1 MSLAQEASMHRVV
14 VDTSR
19 FDLALGILSALQCHQ
34 VASATV
40 EGCAQTGKREGAD
53 FLLLSAARAD
63 DLGGQTGVIDT
74 ARKVGARSVCIVDE
88 AAPKF
93 GITTELSGKI
103 VRLALGPEIG
113 REYAVL
119 WISAMVHGTGRALV
133 RSDSVARLFEVAERV
148 AKADVSVFI
157 NGPTGSGKEV
167 MARFIHAK
175 SRRAQGAFVAINC
188 AAIPENMLEA
198 MLFGHEKGA
207 FTGAS
212 TANVGL
218 IRAADGGTLLLDEI
232 SEMSMHLQ
240 AKLLRAIQELV
251 VTPVGGTRQINVDI
265 RFLATSN
272 RNMQVECNAGRFRE
286 DLFYRLNVFPIT
298 TMPLAARPRDILP
311 IALEFLVRH
320 SRDVTEIPY
329 LAPCA
334 IALLEDYDWPGN
346 MRELENVVQRALV
359 LKTGPKIT
367 ADAIMIDQFS
377 NVLSND
383 EIKLNAAPAAWQ
395 SM

>member
-1 MSLAQEASMHRVV
+1 MHRVV
-14 VDTSR
+14 IDTLK
-19 FDLALGILSALQCHQ
+19 FDLAPGILSALQGHQ
-34 VASATV
+34 VAAVKVEEYTQSAT
-40 EGCAQTGKREGAD
+40 REGAD
-53 FLLLSAARAD
+53 FLLLSAVRVA
-63 DLGGQTGVIDT
+63 DLGGQDGVIEA
-74 ARKVGARSVCIVDE
+74 ARNARARSVCIVDE
-88 AAPKF
+88 AATKF

-113 REYAVL
+113 RDYAVL

-133 RSDSVARLFEVAERV
+133 RSDSAARLFEVAERV

-167 MARFIHAK
+167 MSRFIHAK

-240 AKLLRAIQELV
+240 AKLLRAIQERV

-298 TMPLAARPRDILP
+298 TMPLAARTRDILP

-320 SRDVTEIPY
+320 SRDMTEIPY

-334 IALLEDYDWPGN
+334 IARLEDYDWPGN
-346 MRELENVVQRALV
+346 MRELENVIQRALV
-359 LKTGPKIT
+359 LKAGPKIT
-367 ADAIMIDQFS
+367 ADAIMIDQLS

-383 EIKLNAAPAAWQ
+383 EIKLNAAPPAWQ
-395 SM
+395 SI

>member
-1 MSLAQEASMHRVV
+1 MHRVV
-14 VDTSR
+14 LDTLK
-19 FDLALGILSALQCHQ
+19 FELAPDILSALQGHQ
-34 VASATV
+34 VAAVTV
-40 EGCAQTGKREGAD
+40 EDCAHVGKREGAD

-63 DLGGQTGVIDT
+63 ELGGQVGVVDA
-74 ARKVGARSVCIVDE
+74 ARRIRARSVCIVDE
-88 AAPKF
+88 AATTF
-93 GITTELSGKI
+93 GIHTELSGKI
-103 VRLALGPEIG
+103 VRLELGSEMG
-113 REYAVL
+113 REFAVL
-119 WISAMVHGTGRALV
+119 WVSAMLHGTDRALV
-133 RSDSVARLFEVAERV
+133 RSDSVVRLYEVAERA
-148 AKADVSVFI
+148 AKSDVSIFI

-251 VTPVGGTRQINVDI
+251 VTPVGGTRQIKVDV
-265 RFLATSN
+265 RFLATTN

-298 TMPLAARPRDILP
+298 TMPLASRPRDILP
-311 IALEFLVRH
+311 LAIEFLVRH

-334 IALLEDYDWPGN
+334 IALLEDYSWPGN
-346 MRELENVVQRALV
+346 MRELENVIQRALV
-359 LKTGPKIT
+359 LKNGSRIT

-377 NVLSND
+377 HVLSND
-383 EIKLNAAPAAWQ
+383 DVKLNAASPAWQ